1 MSARDRGTSHQRTAE
16 PAGIRQLINLPVL
29 VLNQNY
35 EPLNVTRARRAVV
48 MVEMGKAELLE
59 NGVGVIRSARAALE
73 IPSVIRL
80 PRLVK
85 RPRLERK
92 MSRYEVFARDDFTC
106 QYCGIRN
113 HDVTLDHVLPR
124 SRQGSHTW
132 ENVVCACGRCNRRKA
147 GRTPQEAGMKL
158 MRQPFRPVVKYG
170 GFVPHRYRELNPA
183 WHKYMPA

>member
-1 MSARDRGTSHQRTAE
+1 MSWHDTVTPSQRSGPSDARQVV
-16 PAGIRQLINLPVL
+16 NLPVL

-35 EPLNVTRARRAVV
+35 EPLNVTRVRRAVV
-48 MVEMGKAELLE
+48 MVALGSAEMLE
-59 NGVGVIRSARAALE
+59 NGIGMIHSTRAALE

-92 MSRYEVFARDDFTC
+92 MSRYEVFVRDDFTC
-106 QYCGIRN
+106 QYCGVKNRDI
-113 HDVTLDHVLPR
+113 TLDHVIPR
-124 SRQGSHTW
+124 SQQGSHTW

-147 GRTPQEAGMKL
+147 GRTPQQASMKL

-170 GFVPHRYRELNPA
+170 GFVPYRYRELNPV
-183 WHKYMPA
+183 WRKYLFT